1 MDKGELRRRLA
12 ELPTDRSQLLPA
24 LHLVHDA
31 LDYLPPWSLE
41 LVSEHLGVPGVQVES
56 IADSYSELRRKPPCP
71 VDVRICTGLSCWL
84 QGAPALLE
92 RAKRVSASRN
102 GDADVEEFD
111 CAFMCG
117 VAPVVEVN
125 GAYAGRV
132 NEGELE
138 RIIVAGQIG

>member
-12 ELPTDRSQLLPA
+12 ELPRDRSQLLPA
-24 LHLVHDA
+24 LHLIHDV
-31 LDYLPPWSLE
+31 LHHLPPWSLE

-56 IADSYSELRRKPPCP
+56 IADSYSELRRKPPGP

-84 QGAPALLE
+84 RGASALLE
-92 RAKRVSASRN
+92 RANRVAASKD

-111 CAFMCG
+111 CGFICG

-132 NEGELE
+132 DEGELE
-138 RIIVAGQIG
+138 RIIVAGRIG